1 MSPVKS
7 EKGHNL
13 FVFLCFLFVS
23 FCLWLLKALDEKF
36 ETDIVVDVVV
46 MNIPEGLELE
56 EDVVGVEV
64 FVRDEGTKLVGYMF
78 GANPQTNI
86 DFKDLTDIDG
96 NLTMH
101 VSTLENRV
109 SNSLKPSSTFLHFK
123 DDYISFKVK
132 RERKELPLKV
142 NHDIET
148 ARNYE
153 LDAVVPSVP
162 SVVVTA
168 PPSRI
173 KALEELQLP
182 ELVLRGVRRDTVCTI
197 SFQEEKYVDYEPAQ
211 VDLLV
216 SVLPYVKKRILCQ
229 VGIMNKPLDVELNG
243 YYDVPDSVI
252 VTYTAPA
259 SVAGDITVND
269 FGVGADFMELSD
281 AKSDSVAFRIVRAP
295 ASVDKR
301 DIKIVPEYVYR
312 KNAAH

>member
-7 EKGHNL
+7 EKGHNF

-23 FCLWLLKALDEKF
+23 FCLWLLKALNEKF

-46 MNIPEGLELE
+46 VNVPEGLELE
-56 EDVVGVEV
+56 EDVAEVEV
-64 FVRDEGTKLVGYMF
+64 FVRDEGTKLVGYLF
-78 GANPQTNI
+78 GANPQISI

-123 DDYISFKVK
+123 DDYLSLNVK

-142 NHDIET
+142 NCDIET

-173 KALEELQLP
+173 VALEELQLP
-182 ELVLRGVRRDTVCTI
+182 EIVLKGVRRDTVCTI
-197 SFQEEKYVDYEPAQ
+197 SFPKEKYVDYEPAQ
-211 VDLLV
+211 IELLV
-216 SVLPYVKKRILCQ
+216 SVLPYVKKRTVCQ
-229 VGIMNKPLDVELNG
+229 VGIVNKPLDVESG
-243 YYDVPDSVI
+243 EYYDVPDSVV
-252 VTYTAPA
+252 VTYEVPA
-259 SVAGDITVND
+259 SIAGDITAKD
-269 FGVGADFMELSD
+269 FEVGADFVELSD
-281 AKSDSVAFRIVRAP
+281 TKNDSVAFRIFKAP
-295 ASVDKR
+295 VSVERR
-301 DIKIVPEYVYR
+301 DIKIIPEYVYR
-312 KNAAH
+312 KSAAH